1 MKQKAVSYVRSG
13 CGKKQKLNEV
23 KSSMYHML
31 EVVAVSQVF
40 LKKKKKNLIFASIL
54 SSTASV
60 LDFYDN
66 IWSNVIKYN

>member
-1 MKQKAVSYVRSG
+1 
-13 CGKKQKLNEV
+13 
-23 KSSMYHML
+23 ML

-40 LKKKKKNLIFASIL
+40 LKKKKQQNLMFASIS

-66 IWSNVIKYN
+66 IWSKIIKYN

>member
-1 MKQKAVSYVRSG
+1 
-13 CGKKQKLNEV
+13 
-23 KSSMYHML
+23 ML

-40 LKKKKKNLIFASIL
+40 LKKKQQQNLMFASIS

-66 IWSNVIKYN
+66 IWSKIIKYNWGWIFQLSGLGKHSETSL

>member
-1 MKQKAVSYVRSG
+1 
-13 CGKKQKLNEV
+13 
-23 KSSMYHML
+23 ML

-40 LKKKKKNLIFASIL
+40 LKKKQQQNLMFASIS

-66 IWSNVIKYN
+66 IWSKIIKYN